1 MFFFTAI
8 GKIFYVLYCIVYPH
22 PLSFYHLCK
31 RIISLPN
38 TKNAQSWRAPTVGDR
53 TKATILQS
61 ERLQLALDFRS
72 CLTYRPQYWKSKA
85 KSYKFKMVGIL
96 MVFYD
101 LLNIALK
108 TYIPFPITYR
118 ENIYITRD
126 ERER

>member
-1 MFFFTAI
+1 MTETELSGVTCRHSGPRIVTRREKEMFFFFTAI

-61 ERLQLALDFRS
+61 ERL
-72 CLTYRPQYWKSKA
+72 
-85 KSYKFKMVGIL
+85 
-96 MVFYD
+96 
-101 LLNIALK
+101 
-108 TYIPFPITYR
+108 
-118 ENIYITRD
+118 
-126 ERER
+126 